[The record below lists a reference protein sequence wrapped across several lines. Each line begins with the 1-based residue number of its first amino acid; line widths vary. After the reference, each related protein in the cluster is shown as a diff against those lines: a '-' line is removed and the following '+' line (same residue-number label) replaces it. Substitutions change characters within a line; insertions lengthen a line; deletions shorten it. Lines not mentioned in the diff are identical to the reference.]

1 MNRLSIIVRSA
12 LVLISSAVL
21 HAQTDLKLPE
31 SSQAAQIKQRL
42 GITEITITYHR
53 PLVNGRKIWGGL
65 VPLGQVWRAGANENT
80 TIEFSTPVSVEGKSI
95 PAGTYG
101 LHMIPTADQ
110 WTIIF
115 SKMSVAWGSYT
126 YNETEDALRAT
137 VKPRDHAM
145 EEALVYSFDDLKADS
160 VVATMKWEKL
170 AVSFQISVTDAETVL
185 PSLRNELRGR
195 AQYSWGPPNEA
206 ASYCLAKK
214 IALDEGLKWADL
226 SIQNEERFE
235 NLSTKAGLLKTLNKA
250 DEAKT
255 VWNRALEI
263 STPVQLYSQARQM
276 QSEKREAEAM
286 ELLQILAKRS
296 PQNVFGLLSQARLK
310 SAAGDFPAAAEA
322 AKQAQAAALSDQ
334 QKQNI
339 KNLIDRLEKKQDINK

>member
-1 MNRLSIIVRSA
+1 MNRRQILIQSVLSLL
-12 LVLISSAVL
+12 LVAAAS
-21 HAQTDLKLPE
+21 AQTDLRLPE
-31 SSQAAQIKQRL
+31 ASQAAEIKQRV
-42 GITEITITYHR
+42 GVTDVTITYHR

-65 VPLGQVWRAGANENT
+65 VPLGQVWRAGANKNT
-80 TIEFSTPVSVEGKSI
+80 TIEFSTLVQVEGKSI

-101 LHMIPTADQ
+101 LHMIPTSDQ

-115 SKMSVAWGSYT
+115 SKMSAAWGSYT
-126 YNETEDALRAT
+126 YSETEDAIRVTA
-137 VKPRDHAM
+137 KQRDNAM
-145 EEALVYSFDDLKADS
+145 EEALAYSFDDLKADS
-160 VVATMKWEKL
+160 VVVTMKWEKL
-170 AVSFQISVTDAETVL
+170 AVAFRISVTDAETVL

-206 ASYCLAKK
+206 ASYCLTKK
-214 IALDEGLKWADL
+214 IALDEGLKWAEL

-235 NLSTKAGLLKTLNKA
+235 NLSTKADLLKALNKP

-255 VWNRALEI
+255 VWSRALEI
-263 STPVQLYSQARQM
+263 GAPIQLYSQARRM

-286 ELLQILAKRS
+286 ELLQMLAKRS
-296 PQNVFGLLSQARLK
+296 PQNVFGLLAQTRLK
-310 SAAGDFPAAAEA
+310 SAAGDFAGAGDA
-322 AKQAQAAALSDQ
+322 AKQALAVAINDQ